1 MSRRRSKGQKY
12 EKPPRR
18 AVFGGGRFV
27 AARTSTFD
35 QQAKRITPPELAVII
50 IISTT
55 SLSLGFPCPC
65 SPLLPAHSSK
75 RIERLS
81 AWHASAD
88 AIKASLD
95 EPYSPPSAHRSAC
108 PTLFSLRETIKSAC
122 KVLDARASPADNKR
136 VCERIDSGSRA
147 TRAAHLNST
156 ASAAGRPRRVSQY
169 AGRERERGLCLK
181 NHARKWRSV

>member
-95 EPYSPPSAHRSAC
+95 EPYPPPRRIALLVRHFFRCVKRSKAPVKC
-108 PTLFSLRETIKSAC
+108 STHEPVPRIINGFASESIPAVAQPAPRILIPPHQQ
-122 KVLDARASPADNKR
+122 LDAPGGSASTRDGS
-136 VCERIDSGSRA
+136 ERG
-147 TRAAHLNST
+147 
-156 ASAAGRPRRVSQY
+156 ASA
-169 AGRERERGLCLK
+169 
-181 NHARKWRSV
+181 